1 MFKAVHLLQRRQH
14 SKLTV
19 HDEVNHVIADKYKV
33 SSLRTKHF
41 ENQFQ
46 DGVGQGVNMFEG
58 PLKSLNSPITAA
70 EVVTAFA
77 RLNNN
82 WACGYDSIPGKLLK
96 YAPAELSRL
105 IADAF
110 NDVFE
115 KHQPL
120 NVGVLKALQK
130 PGKPLARPKSLRPI
144 VLLTTLRKTLSLIT
158 LQRISD
164 KVNDFF
170 SPSQSGFRRGRSTA
184 DVIWGHRWLVA
195 KCQRYKYVIEI
206 LAIDLSRAFD
216 TIRRGK
222 FLNVLHS
229 FLDTNNVRI
238 IRLLLSETNITVRV
252 DDTLSA
258 PFNTTVGP
266 PQGDS
271 LSPVLFIVYLEA
283 ALRTLCGCLPRRPP
297 ADINLPC
304 EAIYADD
311 TDFISTDHE
320 YLSKVN
326 KIAPAAQANGSCMS
340 MSTKQSAQTSNVLQ
354 KNGG

>member
-1 MFKAVHLLQRRQH
+1 
-14 SKLTV
+14 
-19 HDEVNHVIADKYKV
+19 
-33 SSLRTKHF
+33 
-41 ENQFQ
+41 
-46 DGVGQGVNMFEG
+46 MFEG
-58 PLKSLNSPITAA
+58 PLKSLDSPITAA

-82 WACGYDSIPGKLLK
+82 RACGYDSIPRKLLK

-115 KHQPL
+115 THQPL
-120 NVGVLKALQK
+120 NVGTGVLIALQK

-144 VLLTTLRKTLSLIT
+144 VLLTTLRKTLSLIP

-164 KVNDFF
+164 KVDHFF

-195 KCQRYKYVIEI
+195 KIEI
-206 LAIDLSRAFD
+206 LGIDLSRAFD
-216 TIRRGK
+216 TIRRRK

-252 DDTLSA
+252 DDALSA

-340 MSTKQSAQTSNVLQ
+340 MSTKQSSQTNRNRNLDPCSETLRICVTEKCLRLPLSVSCGPLVAKTTRQ
-354 KNGG
+354 RATAIAFI